1 MPKQKVDT
9 VKVNESGKS
18 MRSFRSSQELEDL
31 MRFVHENGLRR
42 EAHVALDYVAKALRP
57 KKKTR
62 ARKAKTLQ

>member
-9 VKVNESGKS
+9 AKVNESGKS

-31 MRFVHENGLRR
+31 IRFVHENGLRR
-42 EAHVALDYVAKALRP
+42 EAHVALDYITKSLKP